1 MDRAA
6 TLLTAINKKII
17 EYKFRVNK
25 DGTIFEIDARN
36 TESKVTDYL
45 MADLKSNIVGLVVQV
60 DRSINLLQSQTL
72 KITASILPYGYAKFL
87 NLIIG
92 FTPVVRA

>member
-6 TLLTAINKKII
+6 TLLTAINKQFINA
-17 EYKFRVNK
+17 EFRVNK
-25 DGTIFEIDARN
+25 NGTIFEIDARN
-36 TESKVTDYL
+36 VESKVTDYL

-72 KITASILPYGYAKFL
+72 KITASILLHGYAKFL
-87 NLIIG
+87 DLIIG

>member
-6 TLLTAINKKII
+6 TLLTAISKQFINA
-17 EYKFRVNK
+17 EFRVNK
-25 DGTIFEIDARN
+25 NGTIFEIDARN
-36 TESKVTDYL
+36 VEVQVTDYL
-45 MADLKSNIVGLVVQV
+45 MANLKSDIVGLVVQV

-72 KITASILPYGYAKFL
+72 KITASILPYGYAKFIDL
-87 NLIIG
+87 TLG